1 MSTLNAELSVGQIA
15 AELPASIRVFE
26 RHQIDFCCGGKV
38 PVADACQAR
47 GLDAEELL
55 KEIDAEVSH
64 ASPESGEADRE
75 WRTAS
80 LGSLVD
86 HIVSNHHVYLKT
98 NLPRIAAM
106 VDKVLAAHSTRHGE
120 VLEPLAMTFFAMR
133 EELDSHLMKEEMIL
147 FPLIRK
153 IEAAGASGQ
162 PSAGFHCGS
171 IQNPIR
177 VMVMEHDSAGD
188 ALANMRRLTNG
199 YTPPEDACNTFRGLY
214 FELAALEA
222 DLHRHIHLENN
233 ILFPRAVEMEAG
245 VR

>member
-1 MSTLNAELSVGQIA
+1 MSTLNAELTVGQIA
-15 AELPASIRVFE
+15 AEMPASIRVFE

-38 PVADACQAR
+38 PVADACQSR
-47 GLDAEELL
+47 GLDAQRLL
-55 KEIDAEVSH
+55 NEIDLEISQA
-64 ASPESGEADRE
+64 ASGGGEADRQ

-86 HIVSNHHVYLKT
+86 HIVSTHHLYLKT

-106 VDKVLAAHSTRHGE
+106 MDKVLAAHSARHRD
-120 VLEPLAMTFFAMR
+120 VLEPLARTFFAMR

-153 IEAAGASGQ
+153 IEAAGQ
-162 PSAGFHCGS
+162 PPQPFAGFHCGS
-171 IQNPIR
+171 VQNPIR

-188 ALANMRRLTNG
+188 ALANLRRLTHG

-245 VR
+245 Q